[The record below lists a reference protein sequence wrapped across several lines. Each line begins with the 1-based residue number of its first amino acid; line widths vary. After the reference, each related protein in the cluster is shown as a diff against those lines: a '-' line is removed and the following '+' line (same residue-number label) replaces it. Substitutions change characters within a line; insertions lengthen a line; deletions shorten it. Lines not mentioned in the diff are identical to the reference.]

1 MDSTTIAIIVAL
13 AALFLF
19 LFVARRMFRLAL
31 KLFIVGII
39 VLALLAGG
47 VLGWWQRW
55 FNPAAKTERSA
66 PARRTPS
73 R

>member
-13 AALFLF
+13 VALFLF

-31 KLFIVGII
+31 KLFVVGII

-47 VLGWWQRW
+47 VLGWWQGW
-55 FNPAAKTERSA
+55 FNPVAKTERSA

>member
-1 MDSTTIAIIVAL
+1 MDSTTIAIVVAL
-13 AALFLF
+13 VALFLF

-31 KLFIVGII
+31 KLFVVGII

-47 VLGWWQRW
+47 VLGWWQGW
-55 FNPAAKTERSA
+55 FSPAAKTERSA
-66 PARRTPS
+66 PARRNPS

>member
-13 AALFLF
+13 VALFLF

-31 KLFIVGII
+31 KLFVVGII

-47 VLGWWQRW
+47 VLGWWQGW
-55 FNPAAKTERSA
+55 FNPAAKTERST
-66 PARRTPS
+66 PVRRTPS